1 MRCSSGCDGRV
12 GAAWLVTGPILN
24 ARVCPQRLTD
34 QRMST
39 TLRIGPALLRELKYA
54 AVEDDKKVNDLVLK
68 GVHYV
73 LALRRQP
80 SQAQPEF
87 VSKGVPM
94 CHPMP
99 AT

>member
-73 LALRRQP
+73 LVPLHSDYDSLA
-80 SQAQPEF
+80 
-87 VSKGVPM
+87 VSG
-94 CHPMP
+94 
-99 AT
+99 